1 MLTHLSSTRLLCVQ
15 MENGASMQVCFG
27 DRVRQTVIE
36 NEDSTVIRIGKLS
49 GTKLETTSGKLL
61 PTPAAAHMHQV
72 QSYADAFAQGVAAVH
87 QYYGPGQLCLHA
99 LAYRHADVRMR
110 CCGAHYTSG
119 TTTDPVPAIVSVT
132 EPQPCQVS
140 MHC

>member
-1 MLTHLSSTRLLCVQ
+1 MLLTQCSQHL
-15 MENGASMQVCFG
+15 ASYALAVPADGQRSLNASVLRRQSAADC
-27 DRVRQTVIE
+27 DRERRQH
-36 NEDSTVIRIGKLS
+36 SH
-49 GTKLETTSGKLL
+49 TKLETASGKLL
-61 PTPAAAHMHQV
+61 PTPAASHMHQV

-110 CCGAHYTSG
+110 CCGAHYSSG